1 MQPKGTDRIYL
12 FMIIRLFLSACLLV
26 ASSMT
31 GAQALDR
38 AMTSAG
44 RADACDK
51 VERVRADRCMPTAP
65 ETIVYGSVS
74 DHGPDYDA
82 QGNPV
87 DRRGDIIAVPA
98 GRAASGQ
105 LREVFVSESRQ

>member
-1 MQPKGTDRIYL
+1 MMMRYSL
-12 FMIIRLFLSACLLV
+12 AAFLLV

-38 AMTSAG
+38 AMTSAS
-44 RADACDK
+44 RACDNAQK
-51 VERVRADRCMPTAP
+51 ARADRCMPIAP
-65 ETIVYGSVS
+65 ETIVFGSMS

-87 DRRGDIIAVPA
+87 DRHGNIIAVPA
-98 GRAASGQ
+98 SSRQ
-105 LREVFVSESRQ
+105 VREVFVSEPRQ